1 MLRGDRRLVMVKVRW
16 AFRAKRE
23 DVLFWIGR
31 HLPRSVRY
39 YTTVVSCIEATNGP
53 YSDTLI
59 PELTM
64 MEMLK
69 RVGDGAG
76 EK

>member
-1 MLRGDRRLVMVKVRW
+1 MVMVKVRW
-16 AFRAKRE
+16 ALRAKRE
-23 DVLFWIGR
+23 DMLFWIGR
-31 HLPRSVRY
+31 HMPRSVRY
-39 YTTVVSCIEATNGP
+39 YTTVVSCAEATTGQ
-53 YSDTLI
+53 YGDTLV